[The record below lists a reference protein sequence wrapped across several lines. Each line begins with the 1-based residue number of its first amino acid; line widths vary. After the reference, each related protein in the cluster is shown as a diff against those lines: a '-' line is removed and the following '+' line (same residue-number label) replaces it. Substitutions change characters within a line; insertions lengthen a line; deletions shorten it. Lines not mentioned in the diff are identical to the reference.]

1 MPKRVPKIRFKKYT
15 DEWKE
20 DMLSEFLEVSKEK
33 NFLEEYDKTDV
44 LSVSGE
50 CGIVNQIEHK
60 GRSFAGAS
68 VANYGIVDT
77 GDVVYT
83 KSPLLN
89 TPYGIIKTNKG
100 KPGIVSTLYAVY
112 KPKESVEP
120 NFIECYFEQNAR
132 INNYLKPLVNK
143 GAKNDMKVTDENAL
157 KGIVVFPKK
166 EEQREIEIYVNSL
179 EKLINKV
186 QIQYEKTIIIKK
198 ILIQNLYTSEKNALP
213 AIRFKNYSGSWNIFN
228 LKKFANKV
236 KEKNKQKIYSETY
249 TNSAE
254 FGIISQQEFF
264 DHEITNK
271 NNLDNYYVVKEN
283 DFVYNPRISTIA
295 PVGPINRNKL
305 GRSGIVSP
313 LYTVFTTN
321 DINNTFL
328 EYFFKSNYWHNYM
341 YKNGDSG
348 ARHDRFSI
356 KDEILMNMSIACPQE
371 KEQIQIGDFLS
382 KIDNLI
388 SLYKQKLEKLKQ
400 VKESFIQQMF
410 VN

>member
-20 DMLSEFLEVSKEK
+20 DILSEFLEVSKEK
-33 NFLEEYDKTDV
+33 NFLEKYDKTDV

-68 VANYGIVDT
+68 VANYGVVDT

-112 KPKESVEP
+112 KPKENVDP

-166 EEQREIEIYVNSL
+166 EEQREIQIYVNSL

-236 KEKNKQKIYSETY
+236 KGKNKQKLYSETY

-264 DHEITNK
+264 DREITNK
-271 NNLDNYYVVKEN
+271 NNLDNYYVVKAD

-356 KDEILMNMSIACPQE
+356 KDEVLMNMSIVCPQE

-410 VN
+410 IN